1 MTNETSPADLPSPQ
15 SLPDRPPPRAGR
27 PWFRRVAFAPLW
39 LACVLVLSLG
49 IAAAA
54 AYLMTRRPIV
64 VETVAPAPTPAELSP
79 EVVRR
84 AEALRALN
92 GALADQIDA
101 LRQQIEQP
109 RCPPGTAV
117 EFDRRRRQVLLR
129 RGCFAVPRTFP
140 RAHQEALAERR
151 ELISSAAA
159 LDTPKPLN

>member
-1 MTNETSPADLPSPQ
+1 MTNETSPADLPPW
-15 SLPDRPPPRAGR
+15 RAGHPR
-27 PWFRRVAFAPLW
+27 FRRVAFAPLW

-49 IAAAA
+49 IAAA

-117 EFDRRRRQVLLR
+117 ESTGGVGKSSFDEGASQSPDLS
-129 RGCFAVPRTFP
+129 ASSPRSAGGP
-140 RAHQEALAERR
+140 R
-151 ELISSAAA
+151 
-159 LDTPKPLN
+159 

>member
-1 MTNETSPADLPSPQ
+1 MTNETSPADLPPPQ
-15 SLPDRPPPRAGR
+15 SQPDRPPPRAGHPR
-27 PWFRRVAFAPLW
+27 FRRVAFAPLW

-49 IAAAA
+49 IAAAG

-117 EFDRRRRQVLLR
+117 ESTGGVGKSSFDEGASQSL
-129 RGCFAVPRTFP
+129 GPF
-140 RAHQEALAERR
+140 R
-151 ELISSAAA
+151 ELTKKRWRSDAS
-159 LDTPKPLN
+159 